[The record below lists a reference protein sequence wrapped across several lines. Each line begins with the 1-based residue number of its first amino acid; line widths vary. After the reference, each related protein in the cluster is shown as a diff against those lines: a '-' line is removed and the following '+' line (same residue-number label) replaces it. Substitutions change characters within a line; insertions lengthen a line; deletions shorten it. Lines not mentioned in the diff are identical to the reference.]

1 MNRILFYCML
11 ICTLLACQ
19 NKGIDIST
27 TQLNWPLLEEVTNIR
42 SQLCAANGHYFL
54 ATDHKIYQID
64 DTSKNSQSSLLIEFP
79 DSLWHQVM
87 VEKYPDISFKKPE
100 EVDHDFVRNMPA
112 FLIDKI
118 QVIDTNTLIIFLA
131 FNSLTPNPIKKGSVL
146 NRDIKT
152 FWLDINTKE
161 TRSIPH
167 EGYEELSYFD
177 TLRYIYLHDPVE
189 IVAVNND
196 NNLRL
201 FTTGVVTYLEDSN
214 STIHNDMLGEYI
226 SAIDKFILH
235 TSDSFKQ
242 STSGYLN
249 YLTDEN
255 GIYGI
260 HTSGIE
266 KLIPLDT
273 TSMNGHWP
281 QSVKYSGRRNKFF
294 LLTYC
299 YHQEDASYSS
309 QLFLIGKNGKKE
321 IALNIQGL
329 SAVGSGLMDLG
340 NGSYGFFTEVYG
352 MVFLQKISG
361 L

>member
-1 MNRILFYCML
+1 MNRILLYCMFL
-11 ICTLLACQ
+11 GTLGACQ
-19 NKGIDIST
+19 NDHT
-27 TQLNWPLLEEVTNIR
+27 ETTVTQLNWPLLEEVTNIR
-42 SQLCAANGHYFL
+42 SQLCASNGHYFL
-54 ATDHKIYQID
+54 ATDHQIYKLD
-64 DTSKNSQSSLLIEFP
+64 DTSKDAQTKLLIEFP
-79 DSLWHQVM
+79 DSLWDQFTS
-87 VEKYPDISFKKPE
+87 EKYQLSYCKKPE

-112 FLIDKI
+112 FLIEKI
-118 QVIDTNTLIIFLA
+118 QLIDTNSLLVFLA
-131 FNSLTPNPIKKGSVL
+131 FNSLTPNPNREGSSL
-146 NRDIKT
+146 NHDIKT
-152 FWLDINTKE
+152 ISLNISTGE
-161 TRSIPH
+161 MRIIPYD
-167 EGYEELSYFD
+167 GYEELSYFD

-321 IALNIQGL
+321 RALNIQGL
-329 SAVGSGLMDLG
+329 SAMGSGLMDLG